1 MQPLLQWKSNQ
12 RYIFWECVYS
22 LRYPVCNA
30 HAPYCH
36 LWPDRLWQHLSTLS
50 HKRHDFRKI
59 VVEHKVCVLIF
70 STVFL
75 RNISHS
81 KKNWARYYLVF
92 MWSTCYFR
100 QNWMKL
106 DFLPDFRK
114 ILKYHISRK
123 SVQWEPSFSMR
134 TDGQTDTTKLIV
146 DILNFEKALKDA
158 GINLILS
165 F

>member
-1 MQPLLQWKSNQ
+1 
-12 RYIFWECVYS
+12 
-22 LRYPVCNA
+22 
-30 HAPYCH
+30 
-36 LWPDRLWQHLSTLS
+36 
-50 HKRHDFRKI
+50 
-59 VVEHKVCVLIF
+59 
-70 STVFL
+70 
-75 RNISHS
+75 
-81 KKNWARYYLVF
+81 
-92 MWSTCYFR
+92 
-100 QNWMKL
+100 MKL